1 MIEVTGGSDWDEDGG
16 ASELEASGDLNPMD
30 SLLNKDMFTMLNN
43 SMLSSWLPGFLLLG
57 ERLQ

>member
-16 ASELEASGDLNPMD
+16 ARELEASGDLNPMD
-30 SLLNKDMFTMLNN
+30 RLLNKDMFTMLNN
-43 SMLSSWLPGFLLLG
+43 SMLSSWLPVFLLLG